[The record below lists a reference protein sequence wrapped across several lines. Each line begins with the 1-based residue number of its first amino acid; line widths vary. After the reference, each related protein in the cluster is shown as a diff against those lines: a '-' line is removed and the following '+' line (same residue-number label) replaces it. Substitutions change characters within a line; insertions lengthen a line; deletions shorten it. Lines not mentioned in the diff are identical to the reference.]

1 MQTSQVP
8 YLNNASSEGVGG
20 GRKIDFLR
28 KFSVL
33 YQDYR
38 EKGGQMR
45 GIENEENLFM
55 NGTLDLY
62 QVQHPKFKV
71 HFLPHDSDQRNLAEL
86 YATRLSLKNPF
97 TCGRS
102 TTFLHRLSFQKRN
115 QRFLSLELNKYLN
128 YRFELWI
135 RFGFM
140 ST

>member
-1 MQTSQVP
+1 
-8 YLNNASSEGVGG
+8 
-20 GRKIDFLR
+20 
-28 KFSVL
+28 
-33 YQDYR
+33 
-38 EKGGQMR
+38 MR

-115 QRFLSLELNKYLN
+115 
-128 YRFELWI
+128 
-135 RFGFM
+135 
-140 ST
+140 

>member
-1 MQTSQVP
+1 
-8 YLNNASSEGVGG
+8 
-20 GRKIDFLR
+20 
-28 KFSVL
+28 
-33 YQDYR
+33 
-38 EKGGQMR
+38 MR

-102 TTFLHRLSFQKRN
+102 IALLHRLSFQTRN
-115 QRFLSLELNKYLN
+115 
-128 YRFELWI
+128 
-135 RFGFM
+135 
-140 ST
+140 